1 MLALSQV
8 RYNYE
13 ARYSDELD
21 LTEGSTIV
29 LVKRVDGDWFE
40 VRRETWQF
48 VRIYVDHHV
57 W

>member
-40 VRRETWQF
+40 VRRET
-48 VRIYVDHHV
+48 
-57 W
+57 